1 MSDGDFGG
9 RGTLGGGIDVA
20 DHTRQS
26 VGGALD
32 FGNFDRRIGR
42 RGGGNDDYRHD
53 GGGRGG
59 FGRND
64 WGIGGID
71 VDNVALGG
79 GQEQHN
85 VVDNRH
91 NDK

>member
-9 RGTLGGGIDVA
+9 CGTLGGRIDVA

-26 VGGALD
+26 VGGTLD

-42 RGGGNDDYRHD
+42 RGGGNDDYQHD

-59 FGRND
+59 FGSND
-64 WGIGGID
+64 WGGGGID

-79 GQEQHN
+79 GQEQHDA
-85 VVDNRH
+85 VDNWH